1 MAERRSYVK
10 MMATL
15 VPNVLRGPWGEKL
28 MGAMALLSDA
38 MTQGSFDAILAS
50 FPVSTPTIAP
60 DALPYAGA
68 EVGMARYATET
79 DAQYQA
85 RIARAWPDYQ
95 RAGTRQTIIAQL
107 EAAGYPGAVIDSKAE
122 AEGWAYAVAVREFRV
137 TFPLGTH
144 WVTSAGPTFGSF
156 TFGDGTRF
164 GAYPMTTAQIVTM
177 RAIIKKWKPANWAC
191 SEIRFE
197 LPGGV
202 YARIGAA

>member
-1 MAERRSYVK
+1 
-10 MMATL
+10 MATL
-15 VPNVLRGPWGEKL
+15 VPNVLRGYWGERL
-28 MGAMALLSDA
+28 MGAMAVLSDT
-38 MTQGSFDAILAS
+38 MTQGSFDAIMS
-50 FPVSTPTIAP
+50 GFPVYTPTIAP
-60 DALPYAGA
+60 DSLPYAGE

-95 RAGTRQTIIAQL
+95 RAGTEATILAQL
-107 EAAGYPGAVIDSKAE
+107 SAAGYPGAVIDYPDETA
-122 AEGWAYAVAVREFRV
+122 GTGVAVEKRRFRI

-144 WVTSAGPTFGSF
+144 WVTSPGPVFGSF

-164 GAYPMTTAQIVTM
+164 GAYPMTTAQIVTL
-177 RAIIKKWKPANWAC
+177 RAVIKKWKPAVWVC

-197 LPGGV
+197 LPAGV